1 MNKFLITLATLVA
14 FALSGVAHADAK
26 VSGFLQQ
33 IIGAGDDVDGGITYK
48 FNRFA
53 LGADTTLDNGWTA
66 GGSFAIEVGNLAAG
80 GLSGYLPTSNSMYV
94 ATDAMTITVGA
105 AADAVTSAVPR
116 IGNMVPGGGHDAG
129 YQFLFDGGLLAG
141 NGVSFAEAYYAM
153 ANNRIDVDFASVNG
167 FSVGVSYTPGMEFN
181 AGSGIG
187 RSAHATETASHGE
200 TIHAAVS
207 YSGEM
212 DGMSYTVGVGTIN
225 GNSQSQNNTSTDQAT
240 NNDLAAF
247 AGGLKVTMGNLA
259 MGVHV
264 YDNGDSFGASTD
276 AVKAKESGYT
286 VSATY
291 AMGNITVGV
300 GYAHQELVRGTRAQA
315 RATTLTSADAGN
327 VREDSVTMIGIG
339 YNMGGGV
346 NTYVQLS
353 SNDHSDGDHATTEV
367 DPQVLFAG
375 ISLGF

>member
-14 FALSGVAHADAK
+14 FALSGVVHADAK

-33 IIGAGDDVDGGITYK
+33 IVGAGDDVDGGITYK

-53 LGADTTLDNGWTA
+53 FGADTTLDNGWTA

-94 ATDAMTITVGA
+94 ATDAMTITIGA

-129 YQFLFDGGLLAG
+129 YQFLFDGGNLGG
-141 NGVSFAEAYYAM
+141 NGVPFAEAYYAM

-187 RSAHATETASHGE
+187 RSAHATATGSHGE

-225 GNSQSQNNTSTDQAT
+225 GNSQSQLATDGTNT
-240 NNDLAAF
+240 NNDLASF

-259 MGVHV
+259 MGVHA
-264 YDNGDSFGASTD
+264 YDNGDSFGASGD

>member
-48 FNRFA
+48 FNRVAF
-53 LGADTTLDNGWTA
+53 GADTTLDNGWTA
-66 GGSFAIEVGNLAAG
+66 GGSFAAEVGNWAAG
-80 GLSGYLPTSNSMYV
+80 GQSAYLPTSNSMYV
-94 ATDAMTITVGA
+94 ATDAMTITIGG

-129 YQFLFDGGLLAG
+129 YQFLFDAGLLG
-141 NGVSFAEAYYAM
+141 SNGVSFAEAYYAQ
-153 ANNRIDVDFASVNG
+153 ANNRVDVDFASVNG
-167 FSVGVSYTPGMEFN
+167 FSVGLTYTPSMEFN
-181 AGSGIG
+181 TGSGIA
-187 RSAHATETASHGE
+187 RAQAETTASHGE
-200 TIHAAVS
+200 TIHAAVG

-212 DGMSYTVGVGTIN
+212 DGMSYSIGVGTIN
-225 GNSQSQNNTSTDQAT
+225 GNSQSQSAGSAAAVT

-247 AGGLKVTMGNLA
+247 AAGIKVTMGNLA
-259 MGVHV
+259 MGVHA

-276 AVKAKESGYT
+276 AVKAKDSGYT

-291 AMGNITVGV
+291 AMGNITLGV

-315 RATTLTSADAGN
+315 AATTLTSADAGN
-327 VREDSVTMIGIG
+327 VREDTVTMIGIG